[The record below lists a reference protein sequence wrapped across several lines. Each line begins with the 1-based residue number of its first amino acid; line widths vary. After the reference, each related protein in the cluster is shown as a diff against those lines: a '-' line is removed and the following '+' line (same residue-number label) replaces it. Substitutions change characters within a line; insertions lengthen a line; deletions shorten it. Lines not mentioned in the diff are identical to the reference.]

1 MPSRRHRANHHPS
14 RPRLRAG
21 SRVAWLSLITA
32 IVLVVGAC
40 SAQPVSEVTVA
51 PEPPSSDVPAS
62 EVPASAPPASIS
74 PESSPPAS
82 DAPTAT
88 PTVAPADAPPGKPTG
103 TKLVI
108 VSEQPAPNGGV
119 IQTHRLTWEAPAG
132 EASSFLVYGVKD
144 CLRASKANDGTPCV
158 IKGMRIPKSTLVKLA
173 EAPGTDRSID
183 IDWTVPASGKV
194 PYAAILIRA
203 RNAAGDSIF
212 TIAFSNYVC
221 WGC

>member
-1 MPSRRHRANHHPS
+1 MTSRRDRANRQPSRLA
-14 RPRLRAG
+14 LGAG
-21 SRVAWLSLITA
+21 SRAPGLSLIAA
-32 IVLVVGAC
+32 IVLLAGAC

-51 PEPPSSDVPAS
+51 PEPPSSEVPAS
-62 EVPASAPPASIS
+62 DLPASAPPPSAAT
-74 PESSPPAS
+74 ESGPPAS

-88 PTVAPADAPPGKPTG
+88 PTLAPADAPPGKPTG

-119 IQTHRLTWEAPAG
+119 LQTHRLSWDAPEG
-132 EASSFLVYGVKD
+132 EASSFLVYGVRD

-183 IDWTVPASGKV
+183 IDWTVPASGKA
-194 PYAAILIRA
+194 PYAAVLIRA

-212 TIAFSNYVC
+212 AIAFSDDVC

>member
-1 MPSRRHRANHHPS
+1 MPSRRHRANRHPN
-14 RPRLRAG
+14 RPGVRAG
-21 SRVAWLSLITA
+21 ARVASLSLVAA
-32 IVLVVGAC
+32 IALLVGAC

-51 PEPPSSDVPAS
+51 PEPPSSDIPAS
-62 EVPASAPPASIS
+62 EIPASVPPAST
-74 PESSPPAS
+74 PPAS

-88 PTVAPADAPPGKPTG
+88 PTLAPADAPPGKPTG

-108 VSEQPAPNGGV
+108 VSEQPAQNGGV
-119 IQTHRLTWEAPAG
+119 LQTHRLTWEAPEG

-183 IDWTVPASGKV
+183 IDWTVPASGKA

-212 TIAFSNYVC
+212 TIAFSDYVC